1 MICLN
6 LLVYE
11 TLALVSA
18 VSSLTTPTVTA
29 VRKIGVWIW
38 VGLGCLPRQEQG
50 NDSGPAWP
58 QSRE

>member
-6 LLVYE
+6 LLIYE

-29 VRKIGVWIW
+29 IRKVGVCIW
-38 VGLGCLPRQEQG
+38 VGLGCLPRQEQEDG
-50 NDSGPAWP
+50 SRSALP